1 MPGGQE
7 PSEDRDAF
15 LLGLAPDLGSSL
27 FCPWGRLAV
36 VGGKSKLNGLVSFEI
51 WDRWCDDLPLEKEV
65 IFVSP
70 IILILVTNKQ
80 IILSICLVRQ

>member
-1 MPGGQE
+1 
-7 PSEDRDAF
+7 
-15 LLGLAPDLGSSL
+15 
-27 FCPWGRLAV
+27 V
-36 VGGKSKLNGLVSFEI
+36 VGEKSKLNGLVSFEI